1 MIRKSLKWLGCLMK
15 SDFLL
20 FIAVF
25 VTFILGMIVGIG
37 MSNISWQK
45 ELVEKNLAEWQVD
58 EKGNTHFVIK
68 PQIQGEKI

>member
-1 MIRKSLKWLGCLMK
+1 MK

-45 ELVEKNLAEWQVD
+45 ELVEKNVAEWQVD
-58 EKGNTHFVIK
+58 KNGIVHFVIK
-68 PQIQGEKI
+68 PQGERL